1 MNRKLFRRLLAAGA
15 ISIGALQAAP
25 SVRAAPASRTACVFE
40 APLVKARCANP
51 RGMRLSVRSYFYVTN
66 SADGAYDNTVEAYG
80 AVFFN
85 GQRAWYINR
94 DRAIDAVD
102 DATDRD
108 RRKRIY
114 FSARTY
120 DVYFNDPATWKLR
133 VAGYLHDRDR
143 GSKDDLMW
151 RVNPLP
157 RVIDIKDAYEQQKAG
172 RQAFTFIAGDHDS
185 ESADLRFVITKSS
198 DLY

>member
-1 MNRKLFRRLLAAGA
+1 MSRIAGMALAVALLDSATSA
-15 ISIGALQAAP
+15 QAAP
-25 SVRAAPASRTACVFE
+25 RAAKWPGKIAHT
-40 APLVKARCANP
+40 VKARCANP
-51 RGMRLSVRSYFYVTN
+51 RGMRLLVRSYFYVTN
-66 SADGAYDNTVEAYG
+66 SADGFHDNTVEAYG

-185 ESADLRFVITKSS
+185 ESADLRFVIAKSS